1 MTTSIQ
7 QFFDEGCG
15 RCELSLTPQC
25 KAKKWLQEIK
35 LLRELLLSVELDEE
49 VKWGFPCYSHEGKNI
64 VMLGALKDCCTLSF
78 FKGALLHEK
87 FDFLEKA
94 GPNSEVARL
103 IKFHNVEQIKSMW
116 DQLEML
122 VKAAIEVEKSGR
134 KIERT
139 IINEQDWPD
148 ELLEVMEETPGLKK
162 AFQALTPGRQRGYI
176 IHFSSAK
183 NASTRK
189 NRIEKYID
197 QIRMGK
203 GWNDR

>member
-25 KAKKWLQEIK
+25 KAKKWLHEIK
-35 LLRELLLSVELDEE
+35 LLRELLLSLELDEE
-49 VKWGFPCYSHEGKNI
+49 VKWGFPCYSQEGKNI

-78 FKGALLHEK
+78 FKGALLQEK
-87 FDFLEKA
+87 FKFLEKA

-103 IKFHNVEQIKSMW
+103 IKFDDTEKIKSMW
-116 DQLEML
+116 GQLEML
-122 VKAAIEVEKSGR
+122 VRAAIEVEKSGK

-139 IINEQDWPD
+139 ILNEQDWPD
-148 ELLEVMEETPGLKK
+148 ELLEVMAETPGLKK

-183 NASTRK
+183 TASTRK
-189 NRIEKYID
+189 NRIQKYID
-197 QIRMGK
+197 QILIGK